1 MNINNVAVVT
11 GSSRGIGRAIA
22 EKLLSDNYTV
32 IVTSTN
38 NISIKLFDDLTSKYQ
53 DRCVPFVLD
62 ISNLE
67 SIDNF
72 FSSIKEYIPKISVLV
87 NNAGITNDN
96 LFIRMSEDEWFNVI
110 NTNLNGTFRITKPVI
125 RSMLKNRFGRVV
137 NISSIISS
145 IGNPGQT
152 NYSASKAAIDGFTR
166 SLASEVA
173 SRNITVNSVAPGF
186 IMSDMTDNLN
196 DDVKEK
202 LLKSIPLGRM
212 GKTSDVSDLVS
223 FIISDAANYITG
235 QTIHVNGGLFMS

>member
-1 MNINNVAVVT
+1 MDTNNVALVT
-11 GSSRGIGRAIA
+11 GSSRGIGRSIA
-22 EKLLSDNYTV
+22 EKLLIDNYVV

-38 NISIKLFDDLTSKYQ
+38 SNTIELFNDLIDKYQ
-53 DRCVPFVLD
+53 DRCFPFVLD
-62 ISNLE
+62 ISHKE

-72 FSSIKEYIPKISVLV
+72 FYSIKEFLPKISVLV

-96 LFIRMSEDEWFNVI
+96 LFIRMSEEEWFNVI
-110 NTNLNGTFRITKPVI
+110 NTNLNGTFRITKPII
-125 RSMLKNRFGRVV
+125 RSMLKNKFGRVV

-186 IMSDMTDNLN
+186 IMSDMTESLN

>member
-1 MNINNVAVVT
+1 MNTNNVAVVT

-22 EKLLSDNYTV
+22 EKLLFDNYIV

-38 NISIKLFDDLTSKYQ
+38 STSIKLFDDLTNKYP
-53 DRCVPFVLD
+53 DKCLPFLLD
-62 ISNLE
+62 ISNIE

-72 FSSIKEYIPKISVLV
+72 FSSIKEFLPKISVLV
-87 NNAGITNDN
+87 NNAGITSDN
-96 LFIRMSEDEWFNVI
+96 LFIRMSEDEWLNVI
-110 NTNLNGTFRITKPVI
+110 NTNLNGTFRITKPII
-125 RSMLKNRFGRVV
+125 RRMMKNRFGKVV
-137 NISSIISS
+137 NISSIISC

-186 IMSDMTDNLN
+186 IMSDMTESLN

-202 LLKSIPLGRM
+202 LMKSIPLGRM

>member
-1 MNINNVAVVT
+1 MNTKNLAIVT
-11 GSSRGIGRAIA
+11 GSSRGIGRSIA
-22 EKLLSDNYTV
+22 EKLLIDNYHV

-38 NISIKLFDDLTSKYQ
+38 NASIKLFDDLINKYQ
-53 DRCVPFVLD
+53 DRCMPFILD
-62 ISNLE
+62 ISNID

-72 FSSIKEYIPKISVLV
+72 FSSIKEFLPNISVLV

-96 LFIRMSEDEWFNVI
+96 LFIRMSEEEWFNVI
-110 NTNLNGTFRITKPVI
+110 NTNLNGTFRITKPIV
-125 RSMLKNRFGRVV
+125 RGMLKNRFGRVV

-152 NYSASKAAIDGFTR
+152 NYSASKAAIEGFTR

-186 IMSDMTDNLN
+186 IMSDMTKNLN
-196 DDVKEK
+196 EDVKEK
-202 LLKSIPLGRM
+202 LLNSIPLGRI
-212 GKTSDVSDLVS
+212 GDPSDVANLVS

-235 QTIHVNGGLFMS
+235 QTVHINGGLFMS

>member
-125 RSMLKNRFGRVV
+125 RSMLRNRFGRVV

-186 IMSDMTDNLN
+186 IMSDMTESLN

-202 LLKSIPLGRM
+202 LLNSIPLGRM

>member
-1 MNINNVAVVT
+1 
-11 GSSRGIGRAIA
+11 
-22 EKLLSDNYTV
+22 
-32 IVTSTN
+32 
-38 NISIKLFDDLTSKYQ
+38 
-53 DRCVPFVLD
+53 
-62 ISNLE
+62 
-67 SIDNF
+67 
-72 FSSIKEYIPKISVLV
+72 
-87 NNAGITNDN
+87 
-96 LFIRMSEDEWFNVI
+96 
-110 NTNLNGTFRITKPVI
+110 
-125 RSMLKNRFGRVV
+125 MLRNRFGRVV

-186 IMSDMTDNLN
+186 IMSDMTESLN

>member
-1 MNINNVAVVT
+1 MKTNNLAVVT
-11 GSSRGIGRAIA
+11 GSSRGIGRSIA

-38 NISIKLFDDLTSKYQ
+38 NTSIKLFDDLTSKYQ
-53 DRCVPFVLD
+53 NRCFPFVLD

-72 FSSIKEYIPKISVLV
+72 FSSIKEFLPKISVLV

-125 RSMLKNRFGRVV
+125 RSMLRNRFGRVV

-152 NYSASKAAIDGFTR
+152 NYSASKAAINGFTR

-186 IMSDMTDNLN
+186 IMSDMTENLN

>member
-1 MNINNVAVVT
+1 MNTNNVAIVT

-22 EKLLSDNYTV
+22 EKLLSDSYTV

-38 NISIKLFDDLTSKYQ
+38 STSIKLFDDLTNKYQ
-53 DRCVPFVLD
+53 NRCFPFVLD

-72 FSSIKEYIPKISVLV
+72 FSSIKEFLPKISVLV

-125 RSMLKNRFGRVV
+125 RSMLRNRFGRVV

-186 IMSDMTDNLN
+186 ILSDMTESLN